1 MPEEQTSNK
10 EKLILALDVS
20 EYDYAIELI
29 DRFRDVIEIFK
40 VGLELYTVAGP
51 AIIKEIHKRDRKV
64 FLDLKFH
71 DIPTT
76 VSKAGI
82 AAARLGVFMLNVHA
96 SGGLEMMRQCRE
108 DIVNVCLKENLDKP
122 KIIAV
127 TVLTSMT
134 QDTLKSDIGLQHS
147 LNTHVRHLAGLS
159 LKAGLDGVVAS
170 AMEAAM
176 IRSHCGRGFLIVTPG
191 IRPSWSSADDQSRTM
206 TPRQALAQ
214 GADFLVMG
222 RAILN
227 HSNPM
232 KAIELIHKEIASV

>member
-1 MPEEQTSNK
+1 MPEEQTENK
-10 EKLILALDVS
+10 GKLILALDVS
-20 EYDYAIELI
+20 EYDYAVELI
-29 DRFRDVIEIFK
+29 DRFRDLIEIFK

-51 AIIKEIHKRDRKV
+51 AIIREIHKRDRKV

-82 AAARLGVFMLNVHA
+82 AAARLGVFMFNVHA
-96 SGGLEMMRQCRE
+96 SGGLDMMRQCRE
-108 DIVNVCLKENLDKP
+108 DVVNVCLKENLDKP
-122 KIIAV
+122 RMIGV
-127 TVLTSMT
+127 TVLTSMS
-134 QDTLKSDIGLQHS
+134 QETLKSEIGVQHS
-147 LNTHVRHLAGLS
+147 LNTHVRHLAGLT
-159 LKAGLDGVVAS
+159 LKAGMDGVVAS
-170 AMEAAM
+170 GREAAM
-176 IRSHCGRGFLIVTPG
+176 IRVHCGQAFLIVTPG
-191 IRPSWSSADDQSRTM
+191 IRPSWSMADDHSRTM